1 MSNGITEIRDKA
13 IIAAEINTIKERTKR
28 EVLTA
33 CVEIGQ
39 RLCEAKQLVQHGH
52 WEQWLNDSVDYSQ
65 STADNLMR
73 IYKEYGDEQINLF
86 GKSKSQTFKNLTY
99 SQAIALFAL
108 PAEEREE
115 FVQENN
121 VEDMSTRKLQEAIK
135 AKQEADAAKTAAE
148 NKLQG
153 TEKLLDKARIDKDRL
168 EQALKK
174 SDELKA
180 EAEKKSSV
188 EIKKLKDEITKLGKT
203 EPSPPSKEELEK
215 MRAKVKAEVEAEY
228 KKKSEQLTFE
238 KQTAEEA
245 AAKIENE
252 YKERIKKLKLDNESI
267 QKRQKEAEKKLSLNS
282 PETQKFSVYFENFQH
297 DFESMQMSIK
307 SISDSGNAE
316 LAEKLKAA
324 LSKVIEIMANEVKK

>member
-1 MSNGITEIRDKA
+1 MENGITEVRDKT

-39 RLCEAKQLVQHGH
+39 RLYEAKEIVQHGD
-52 WEQWLNDSVDYSQ
+52 WEQWLHDSVDYSQ

-115 FVQENN
+115 FVEENN
-121 VEDMSTRKLQEAIK
+121 VEDMSTRKLQEMIK

-148 NKLQG
+148 NKLNG
-153 TEKLLDKARIDKDRL
+153 TEKLLDKAKIDKDNL

-174 SDELKA
+174 SDEVKA
-180 EAEKKSSV
+180 EAEKKAAD
-188 EIKKLKDEITKLGKT
+188 EIKKLKEEIEKIGKI
-203 EPSPPSKEELEK
+203 EPAPPSAEELEK

-228 KKKSEQLTFE
+228 KAKEQQLTLEKKSSEE
-238 KQTAEEA
+238 KAAEKE
-245 AAKIENE
+245 KE
-252 YKERIKKLKLDNESI
+252 YQEKLKKLKLDNKSI
-267 QKRQKEAEKKLSLNS
+267 LKRQQEAEKKLSLNS
-282 PETQKFSVYFENFQH
+282 PEAQKFNIYFKTFQQNFEEIQA
-297 DFESMQMSIK
+297 SLK
-307 SISDSGNAE
+307 NISNSGNAE
-316 LAEKLKAA
+316 LAKKLKSA
-324 LSKVIEIMANEVKK
+324 LLKVIEIMANEVKK

>member
-1 MSNGITEIRDKA
+1 MNEITEVRDKT
-13 IIAAEINTIKERTKR
+13 IIAAEINTIKQRTKR

-33 CVEIGQ
+33 CIEIGQ
-39 RLCEAKQLVQHGH
+39 RLCEAKEMVSHGD
-52 WEQWLNDSVDYSQ
+52 WEQWLHDSVDYSQ

-115 FVQENN
+115 FVQENP

-148 NKLQG
+148 NKLHG
-153 TEKLLDKARIDKDRL
+153 TEKLLDKAKTDKDNL

-180 EAEKKSSV
+180 EAEKKSSD
-188 EIKKLKDEITKLGKT
+188 EIKKLKDEIAALGKA
-203 EPSPPSKEELEK
+203 EPAPPSKEELEK
-215 MRAKVKAEVEAEY
+215 MRAKVKAEVEADY
-228 KKKSEQLTFE
+228 KAKEQQLTLEKKS
-238 KQTAEEA
+238 AEEKA
-245 AAKIENE
+245 AEKEKE
-252 YKERIKKLKLDNESI
+252 YQNKLKKLKLDNESI
-267 QKRQKEAEKKLSLNS
+267 LKRQQEAEKKLSLNS
-282 PETQKFSVYFENFQH
+282 PETQKFSVYFESFQQNF
-297 DFESMQMSIK
+297 ENMQRLIK
-307 SISDSGNAE
+307 NLSSSDNTE

-324 LSKVIEIMANEVKK
+324 LSKVIAIMAKEVKK